1 MRAGDY
7 LWEKKVQAEVK
18 VQQGNKIW
26 NYGVR
31 RKNGDQTEE
40 TVEIQETT
48 LIILLS

>member
-18 VQQGNKIW
+18 VQEGNRIW
-26 NYGVR
+26 NYGAR
-31 RKNGDQTEE
+31 RKNGAQTEE
-40 TVEIQETT
+40 AIEIQETT